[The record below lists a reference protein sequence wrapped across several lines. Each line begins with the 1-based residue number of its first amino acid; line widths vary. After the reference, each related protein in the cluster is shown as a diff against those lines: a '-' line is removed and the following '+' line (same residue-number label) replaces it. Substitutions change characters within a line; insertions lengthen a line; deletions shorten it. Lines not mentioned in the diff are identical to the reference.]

1 MLQLPDA
8 ALIQNSTLAPLGAV
22 ATKANRSPWDSLKS
36 WATDSRGAQ
45 LGDCA
50 QAGAL
55 HSKAATMKARM
66 IDGPFVNWSGMVRPV
81 P

>member
-8 ALIQNSTLAPLGAV
+8 ALIQNSTFDPFGAV
-22 ATKANRSPWDSLKS
+22 ATKANRSPCDSFKS
-36 WATDSRGAQ
+36 CAIASRGAQ

-55 HSKAATMKARM
+55 HSRAATMKARM
-66 IDGPFVNWSGMVRPV
+66 IDGPFVNWSGMVLQV